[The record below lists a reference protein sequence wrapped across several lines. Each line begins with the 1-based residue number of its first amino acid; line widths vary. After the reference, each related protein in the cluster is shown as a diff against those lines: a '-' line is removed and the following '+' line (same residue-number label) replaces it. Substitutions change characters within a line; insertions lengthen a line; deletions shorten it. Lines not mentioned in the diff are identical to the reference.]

1 MLPVG
6 VDERLYSVVSAIHG
20 VLLSCYNRCYLLV
33 MTNKNET
40 LIKFERSKIF
50 MEKLKFDQEE
60 SFLLSDGE
68 YSIDTDLAI
77 RRRTVHRTD
86 DENMITRREYFID
99 GKRITVNSVF
109 NMLENQSTV
118 NGIRHLIDRD
128 LQQQN

>member
-1 MLPVG
+1 
-6 VDERLYSVVSAIHG
+6 
-20 VLLSCYNRCYLLV
+20 
-33 MTNKNET
+33 
-40 LIKFERSKIF
+40 

-86 DENMITRREYFID
+86 DDNMITRREYLID

-109 NMLENQSTV
+109 NLLKNQSAV
-118 NGIRHLIDRD
+118 EGIRHLIDRD

>member
-1 MLPVG
+1 
-6 VDERLYSVVSAIHG
+6 
-20 VLLSCYNRCYLLV
+20 
-33 MTNKNET
+33 
-40 LIKFERSKIF
+40 

-77 RRRTVHRTD
+77 RRRTVLRTD
-86 DENMITRREYFID
+86 DDNMITRREYLID

-109 NMLENQSTV
+109 NMLKNQSAV
-118 NGIRHLIDRD
+118 EGIRHLIDRD

>member
-1 MLPVG
+1 
-6 VDERLYSVVSAIHG
+6 
-20 VLLSCYNRCYLLV
+20 
-33 MTNKNET
+33 
-40 LIKFERSKIF
+40 

-77 RRRTVHRTD
+77 TRRTVYRTD
-86 DENMITRREYFID
+86 DENMITQRKYFVE

-109 NMLENQSTV
+109 NMLKNQSAV
-118 NGIRHLIDRD
+118 EGIRHMIDRD

>member
-1 MLPVG
+1 
-6 VDERLYSVVSAIHG
+6 
-20 VLLSCYNRCYLLV
+20 
-33 MTNKNET
+33 
-40 LIKFERSKIF
+40 

-68 YSIDTDLAI
+68 YSIDADLAI

-86 DENMITRREYFID
+86 DHNMITQRDYLID

-109 NMLENQSTV
+109 NLLENQSAV
-118 NGIRHLIDRD
+118 NGIRHMIDRD

>member
-1 MLPVG
+1 
-6 VDERLYSVVSAIHG
+6 
-20 VLLSCYNRCYLLV
+20 
-33 MTNKNET
+33 
-40 LIKFERSKIF
+40 

-68 YSIDTDLAI
+68 YSIDADLAI

-86 DENMITRREYFID
+86 DHNMVTQRKYFVE

-109 NMLENQSTV
+109 NMLENQSAV

-128 LQQQN
+128 FQQQN

>member
-1 MLPVG
+1 
-6 VDERLYSVVSAIHG
+6 
-20 VLLSCYNRCYLLV
+20 
-33 MTNKNET
+33 
-40 LIKFERSKIF
+40 

-68 YSIDTDLAI
+68 HSIDTALAI

-86 DENMITRREYFID
+86 DENMITRRDYLID

-109 NMLENQSTV
+109 NMLKNQSAV
-118 NGIRHLIDRD
+118 EGIRHMIDRD

>member
-1 MLPVG
+1 
-6 VDERLYSVVSAIHG
+6 
-20 VLLSCYNRCYLLV
+20 
-33 MTNKNET
+33 
-40 LIKFERSKIF
+40 

-77 RRRTVHRTD
+77 TRRTVYRTD
-86 DENMITRREYFID
+86 DHNIVTQRDYLID

-109 NMLENQSTV
+109 NMLKNQSAV

>member
-20 VLLSCYNRCYLLV
+20 VLLSYSKRCYLSV

-50 MEKLKFDQEE
+50 MEKLNFNQEE

-68 YSIDTDLAI
+68 
-77 RRRTVHRTD
+77 
-86 DENMITRREYFID
+86 
-99 GKRITVNSVF
+99 
-109 NMLENQSTV
+109 
-118 NGIRHLIDRD
+118 
-128 LQQQN
+128 